1 MELNHLKHFW
11 SVARAGGFTRAARV
25 LHLQQP
31 GLSRAV
37 RTLEADLGVVL
48 FEREKRGVRLTKV
61 GREIFDVCT
70 RIFREVENV
79 QTIADA
85 ERNEVRGVVR
95 FAASTEVASDLMPEV
110 IAGYHAKH
118 PDVWPMMFS
127 GPSGAMLDE
136 IARGDA
142 ELGLFFHLPRR
153 RDELAQSV
161 FAKVPFKLVIKAD
174 RVRDRAVR
182 TSFIGSREVDDG
194 ATRSYPTLERVQKE
208 LPEARI
214 RLSSNDATARK
225 RMVLAGLGIAI
236 LPEFMVREELAA
248 GALAELHREE
258 RFRFDLFLVA
268 RAGRILPRAA
278 KLLLAAT
285 QEALGD
291 PKRRPSGALRPARG

>member
-11 SVARAGGFTRAARV
+11 SVARAGGFTSAARRIHV
-25 LHLQQP
+25 QQP

-37 RTLEADLGVVL
+37 RRLEADLGVVL
-48 FEREKRGVRLTKV
+48 FEREKRGVRLTKI
-61 GREIFDVCT
+61 GKEIYATCE

-79 QTIADA
+79 KTLADS
-85 ERNEVRGVVR
+85 ERSEVRGVLR
-95 FAASTEVASDLMPEV
+95 FAVSTELASDLMPGV
-110 IAGYHAKH
+110 LADYHAKY
-118 PDVWPMMFS
+118 PEVWPMMFS
-127 GPSGAMLDE
+127 GPGSAMLDE
-136 IARGDA
+136 IVRGES

-182 TSFIGSREVDDG
+182 SSFIGSREVDDAG
-194 ATRSYPTLERVQKE
+194 TRSYPTLERVQKD

-225 RMVLAGLGIAI
+225 RLALAGLGIAI
-236 LPEFMVREELAA
+236 LPELMVKRELED
-248 GALAELHREE
+248 GELAELHREE
-258 RFRFDLFLVA
+258 RFRFDLHLVA

-278 KLLLAAT
+278 KLLLEAT
-285 QEALGD
+285 RAALGG
-291 PKRRPSGALRPARG
+291 RRS